1 MGSQGSSLHRG
12 EKEVSPEKLQQL
24 RKVLRKNFPP
34 RVHGLED
41 VPGAV
46 PAPRCRQGSPVA
58 VPASPA
64 HTAQLLLFPV
74 DLFFFSDAAADHF
87 SPILCDWLYC
97 SDLELNSQYL
107 QGLPVLAFVPLPILL
122 PLPES

>member
-1 MGSQGSSLHRG
+1 MGSQGSSLQRGENEGHSSG
-12 EKEVSPEKLQQL
+12 EKEVSPEKPQQL
-24 RKVLRKNFPP
+24 RKVLRKNFPL

-41 VPGAV
+41 VPGAI
-46 PAPRCRQGSPVA
+46 PAPLCQQGSLVA

-87 SPILCDWLYC
+87 SPIFASITAVLGGR
-97 SDLELNSQYL
+97 SQPP
-107 QGLPVLAFVPLPILL
+107 QVSPPPSG
-122 PLPES
+122 

>member
-1 MGSQGSSLHRG
+1 MGSQGSSLQRG
-12 EKEVSPEKLQQL
+12 ENESHSSGEKVSPEKPQQL
-24 RKVLRKNFPP
+24 RKVLRKNFPL

-41 VPGAV
+41 VPGAI
-46 PAPRCRQGSPVA
+46 PAPLCQQGSLVA

-87 SPILCDWLYC
+87 SPIFASITAVLGGR
-97 SDLELNSQYL
+97 SQPP
-107 QGLPVLAFVPLPILL
+107 QVSPPPTG
-122 PLPES
+122 